1 MAGINSALTSFF
13 NLIHNFVSLGVKNL
27 SLAYFLD
34 IFIFTAI
41 IKLILL
47 PLTISQT
54 KSQVKMTEMQPKLKE
69 LQEKYKGDP
78 QKLQQKQMELY
89 KEMGASPFSGCLLIF
104 IQFPI
109 FIAMYNVIYK
119 YTGFNDVGFLWIKS
133 LGQKDALYILPLLSG
148 LTTYI
153 QGIMMT
159 PKGDDAQAKSQKQ
172 MNIFMTL
179 FITWVSINFKA
190 ALVLYWIISNLIQIA
205 IQYFIINRIKNKEQ
219 EALAIKK

>member
-54 KSQVKMTEMQPKLKE
+54 KSQVKITEMQPKLKE

-109 FIAMYNVIYK
+109 FIAMYNVIYR

-159 PKGDDAQAKSQKQ
+159 PKNDDPQSKSQKQ

-190 ALVLYWIISNLIQIA
+190 ALVLYWIISNIIQIA
-205 IQYFIINRIKNKEQ
+205 IQYFIINRIKIRNRK
-219 EALAIKK
+219 L